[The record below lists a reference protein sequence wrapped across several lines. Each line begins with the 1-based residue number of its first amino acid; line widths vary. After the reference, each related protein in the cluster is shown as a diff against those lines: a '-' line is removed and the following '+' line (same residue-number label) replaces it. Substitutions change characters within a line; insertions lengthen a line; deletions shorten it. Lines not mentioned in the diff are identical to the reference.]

1 QRAPSWDVWGWSPAR
16 ASSVSVPS
24 LVITGLLDRTNPSEK
39 EIRLYNDLASENK
52 VLIKIACASH
62 QALWEGSNAP
72 GWKGPHESIHR
83 AVVEWMTSGAFQG
96 SPRGSFLISSDG
108 SISSE

>member
-1 QRAPSWDVWGWSPAR
+1 
-16 ASSVSVPS
+16 
-24 LVITGLLDRTNPSEK
+24 VITGLLDLTNKPDK
-39 EIRLYNDLASENK
+39 EIRLYNDLGSEKK

-72 GWKGPHESIHR
+72 GWKGPHESIQQ

-96 SPRGSFLISSDG
+96 SPRGSFLITADG
-108 SISSE
+108 SVSSE